1 MPGVEASKKE
11 LETVKETSSIN
22 EKRSAGT
29 IASLSSELQEA
40 TRHIE
45 ELSSHLNTAN
55 NEN

>member
-45 ELSSHLNTAN
+45 ELSNHLNTAN
-55 NEN
+55 HEN